1 MTIRNLTTGFNGAFR
16 TDDFEMASCGL
27 VPPSI
32 ETQRAQAW
40 LAGQVRIVEAWINGL
55 IAEDGDVVLI
65 ATLDQHLAF
74 LKQAQ
79 AALNPCD
86 GFASAPAH

>member
-1 MTIRNLTTGFNGAFR
+1 
-16 TDDFEMASCGL
+16 
-27 VPPSI
+27 
-32 ETQRAQAW
+32 
-40 LAGQVRIVEAWINGL
+40 VEAWINGL